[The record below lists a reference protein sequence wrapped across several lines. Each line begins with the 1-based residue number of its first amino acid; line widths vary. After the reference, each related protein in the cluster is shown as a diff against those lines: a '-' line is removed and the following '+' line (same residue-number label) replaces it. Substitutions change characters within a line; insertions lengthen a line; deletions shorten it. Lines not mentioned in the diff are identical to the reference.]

1 MNTHTPQGGYK
12 QTYAANGVP
21 IQQSAC
27 ITVGGNN
34 ANPIRSSVGVGLIW
48 ASPMGPIRFNYA
60 FVLSKQ
66 SSDVTQQFSF
76 SGGANF

>member
-1 MNTHTPQGGYK
+1 MNTHFPNGSAK
-12 QTYAANGVP
+12 QIYAANGVP

-27 ITVGGNN
+27 IVVGGDTTQL
-34 ANPIRSSVGVGLIW
+34 RSSVGVGLIW

-60 FVLSKQ
+60 FVTSKNVV
-66 SSDVTQQFSF
+66 DVTQAFSF